1 LLKLMPT
8 YKRNKQN
15 NKYLGLG
22 SSRFFIILAG
32 LFIVIVVGS
41 VATLRLWY
49 TNNLQSVSS
58 DTKTVYFTVESG
70 ESKHEIATDLK
81 QHNLIRNQGAF
92 ENYLRSNE
100 IDILQAGTYSLS
112 PSMSVQTIVNK
123 MHKGDVTRNLLTI
136 LPGKR
141 VAQIKEAFIKSGYSQ
156 SEVDA
161 AFEPANY
168 AGHPALANLPAGA
181 TLEGFLYPDS
191 FQKDLSTAASTI
203 VAESLDEMN
212 KHLTQD
218 VVNGFAANGLNVFQG
233 VTLASIVNQE
243 TDDPKYQSTVA
254 QVFYSRIKQGIKL
267 ESNVTANYAADE
279 RGVAR
284 NVGIDSLYNT
294 YLHAGLT
301 PGPIGNVTASAM
313 NGVAHPANT
322 DYVYFIAG
330 DDEKIHFSHTLD
342 EHNAAIKQYCQK
354 KCAQP

>member
-1 LLKLMPT
+1 MPT
-8 YKRNKQN
+8 YKRYKRSRG
-15 NKYLGLG
+15 YLGIG
-22 SSRFFIILAG
+22 SSRLLIIFTGLFIIL
-32 LFIVIVVGS
+32 VVGV
-41 VATLRLWY
+41 VATLRIWY
-49 TNNLQSVSS
+49 ANNLKPVSGE
-58 DTKTVYFTVESG
+58 TKTMYFTVESG
-70 ESKHEIATDLK
+70 ESKHEIATELK
-81 QHNLIRNQGAF
+81 QQKLVRSSSAF

-112 PSMSVQTIVNK
+112 PSMSVQTIVKK
-123 MHKGDVTRNLLTI
+123 MHDGEVLRNLLTI

-141 VAQIKEAFIKSGYSQ
+141 LEQIKKTFANSGYSQ
-156 SEVDA
+156 EEIEA
-161 AFEPANY
+161 AFNPATY
-168 AGHPALANLPAGA
+168 ANHPVIANLPSGA
-181 TLEGFLYPDS
+181 SLEGFLYPDS
-191 FQKDLSTAASTI
+191 FQKDSNTAASTI
-203 VAESLDEMN
+203 VAESLDEMQ

-218 VVNGFAANGLNVFQG
+218 VTNGFAANGLSIFQG

-254 QVFYSRIKQGIKL
+254 QVFYSRIKQGVKL

-330 DDEKIHFSHTLD
+330 DDEKIHFSRTLE